1 MPNVKS
7 AEKRVQVSAIRRAR
21 NVSAKSAIKTYMR
34 KYQSAVAAGETET
47 AITLFRK
54 VTSLIDRAAGKGSI
68 HKNTAAR
75 RKSRLAAKL

>member
-7 AEKRVQVSAIRRAR
+7 AEKRVQVTAIKRAR
-21 NVSAKSAIKTYMR
+21 NASAKSAIKTYIR
-34 KYQSAVAAGETET
+34 KYESAVAAGETET
-47 AITLFRK
+47 ATSLFRK
-54 VTSLIDRAAGKGSI
+54 VTSLIDRAAGKGII